1 VCAVST
7 KTLEITDLNFSYGT
21 RPILNDVNFTTS
33 AGDLI
38 ALLGPN
44 GVGKSTLFRCILGFL
59 KGYRGRVRVAGK
71 DVRRLSPLA
80 MARLVA
86 YIPQSSAQVFDYT
99 VLELVLMG
107 MASQMKLLAT
117 PGKKQEDEARAVLNE
132 LSIDHLRHRGCGQ
145 ISGGEYQ
152 LVLLAR
158 ALAQK
163 ARILLM
169 DEPTANLDYGN
180 QYRVMERISRLSR
193 RDFTVILST
202 HDPNQALQH
211 ANRALIVQN
220 GSICA
225 DGRPDDVMTEGML
238 SGMFNIGVR
247 RMHVAD
253 GGQTYPICIPVGLS
267 SRGASSGSNQA
278 QEAVCQVSAIS
289 DQAQEAVELSR
300 GDGTRDQ
307 KKEVFT

>member
-7 KTLEITDLNFSYGT
+7 KTLEITDLSFSYGT
-21 RPILNDVNFTTS
+21 RPILNDVNFD
-33 AGDLI
+33 AGPGDLI

-59 KGYRGRVRVAGK
+59 KGYRGSVRVVGK
-71 DVRRLSPLA
+71 DVRHLSPLA
-80 MARLVA
+80 LARLVA

-107 MASQMKLLAT
+107 MASQLKLLET
-117 PGKKQEDEARAVLNE
+117 PGKKQEEDAREVLNE
-132 LSIDHLRHRGCGQ
+132 LGIDHLRHRGCGQ

-211 ANRALIVQN
+211 ANRALIVQK
-220 GSICA
+220 GSISA
-225 DGRPDDVMTEGML
+225 DGRPDDVMTEDML
-238 SGMFNIGVR
+238 SGMFNIGVC
-247 RMHVAD
+247 RMQVTAA
-253 GGQTYPICIPVGLS
+253 GQVYPICLPVGLNLS
-267 SRGASSGSNQA
+267 ESLSP
-278 QEAVCQVSAIS
+278 S
-289 DQAQEAVELSR
+289 DPN
-300 GDGTRDQ
+300 Q
-307 KKEVFT
+307 KKEVFI